1 MRLTTGATIHVRCL
15 ARSPTNRPLGRQAE
29 ARAVGEEAADG
40 TQQPRSLTD
49 QAARLRACA
58 VYGRSLT
65 GSSSKANGWSTRSAG
80 TRATVRQ
87 PARTQPHAN
96 RWSGR
101 CLAPP
106 TPLKAVDLQSP
117 RRALPRDADA
127 LITRARAVA
136 RCGVCRKSGGHARP
150 WLWAPSGREPSLA
163 AGEAP
168 DPPHPHTLG
177 TMDVN
182 RRPWLSALAYRQSP
196 VLTHH

>member
-1 MRLTTGATIHVRCL
+1 MRLTTGETIHVRCL
-15 ARSPTNRPLGRQAE
+15 ARSPKNRPLGRQAE

-80 TRATVRQ
+80 TRAKVRQ

-101 CLAPP
+101 CLARR
-106 TPLKAVDLQSP
+106 THLKAVELQSAAK
-117 RRALPRDADA
+117 ALHRDAEA
-127 LITRARAVA
+127 LITQARAVA
-136 RCGVCRKSGGHARP
+136 RCVVCRKSGGHARP
-150 WLWAPSGREPSLA
+150 WLWAHQGVS
-163 AGEAP
+163 
-168 DPPHPHTLG
+168 HPLRRAKRQIRRTL
-177 TMDVN
+177 T
-182 RRPWLSALAYRQSP
+182 RSARW
-196 VLTHH
+196 T